1 MKNSVKFLFLFIFLF
16 AISGGAEA
24 QSERKSGKHKHFQ
37 CDSTQWVMKG
47 VRMEKHGEDS
57 MVIYVNK
64 RKMNPVNFGNWPFGK
79 KKKYNGHWAGLDLGF
94 NGYVTP
100 DFNMNFSP
108 KNDYLNMNTARSLVV
123 NLNFFEF
130 NANLY
135 KNHIGF
141 TTGLGF
147 QFSNYFFTNNYVML
161 KDSSMLVAY
170 KVQDKDGNYVNLLR
184 NKLFVSYLNLPLLF
198 EYQTNARRNISS
210 FHFTLGVIA
219 GVRIGS
225 YTKQVYK
232 NTDQTYYLADSKGNR
247 VASYY
252 VNDKV
257 VRSRGAYHL
266 SPFKLDATLR
276 VGWSHLN
283 LWATYSLTQ
292 MFQKNQGP
300 EIYPWNVGI
309 TLLSW

>member
-1 MKNSVKFLFLFIFLF
+1 MKNISKTFILFIMLL
-16 AISGGAEA
+16 AISGGAFA
-24 QSERKSGKHKHFQ
+24 QPEKKCPRHKYHH
-37 CDSTQWVMKG
+37 CDSTHMTMQG
-47 VRMEKHGEDS
+47 VRVEKFGDDS
-57 MVIYVNK
+57 LVVYINK
-64 RKMNPVNFGNWPFGK
+64 NHMDNINFGNWPFWKNK
-79 KKKYNGHWAGLDLGF
+79 KFNGHWAGVELGF

-108 KNDYLNMNTARSLVV
+108 KDDYLNLNTARSLVV

-147 QFSNYFFTNNYVML
+147 QLSNYYFTNNYVML
-161 KDSSMLVAY
+161 KDSSTLVAY
-170 KVQDKDGNYVNLLR
+170 KIQDQNGNYVNLER

-198 EYQTNARRNISS
+198 EYQTNAKRRLNS
-210 FHFTLGVIA
+210 FHLALGVIA

-225 YTKQVYK
+225 YTKQVYQ
-232 NTDQTYYLADSKGNR
+232 NTDQTYYLVDKNGGKF
-247 VASYY
+247 ASYY
-252 VNDKV
+252 VSDKV
-257 VRSRGAYHL
+257 VRTRGAYHL

-283 LWATYSLTQ
+283 IWATYSLTR

-300 EIYPWNVGI
+300 EVYPWNIGI